1 MSAYLIA
8 EITVL
13 DPDGYEE
20 YRAIVGASLANY
32 GAKFLIRGGE
42 IENIEGGW
50 APQRLVMC
58 EFPDMDTI
66 HKWYASEEYQKAKK
80 IRKDTAI
87 FNIVAVTGI

>member
-13 DPDGYEE
+13 DPDGYER
-20 YRAIVGASLANY
+20 YRAKVGTSLSNY
-32 GAKFLIRGGE
+32 NAKFLARGGALE
-42 IENIEGGW
+42 KLEGSW
-50 APQRLVMC
+50 SPQRLVIC

-66 HKWYASEEYQKAKK
+66 RKWYASQEYQKIKK
-80 IRKDTAI
+80 LRDDTAS